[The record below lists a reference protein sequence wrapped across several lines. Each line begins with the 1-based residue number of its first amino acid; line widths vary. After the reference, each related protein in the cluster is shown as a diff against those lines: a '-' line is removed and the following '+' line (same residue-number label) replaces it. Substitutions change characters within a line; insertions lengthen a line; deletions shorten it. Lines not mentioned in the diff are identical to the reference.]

1 MRRNAAGRFGYT
13 RRSRRC
19 ARNAPWYAPAPAFCS
34 KICSVMVRGHGNG
47 DSSTPIPHTKTFDQ
61 TGHATVESRSGDT
74 RQINLAKSLCKEF
87 IRDLEAVGPLIDI
100 PVVHCPKSV
109 SFGSSLFIEYKGS
122 RSPDIS
128 CPSHDLRMGELSKHA
143 NQILQAAREATGI
156 PSRTARPH
164 RLPSPA
170 Q

>member
-1 MRRNAAGRFGYT
+1 MQAEILRALPVVIILMPFLLSAKERQATIEDTGSTNRLGLRVIFDETGRT
-13 RRSRRC
+13 
-19 ARNAPWYAPAPAFCS
+19 
-34 KICSVMVRGHGNG
+34 
-47 DSSTPIPHTKTFDQ
+47 
-61 TGHATVESRSGDT
+61 TVESRSADT
-74 RQINLAKSLCKEF
+74 RQINLEKTLCKEF
-87 IRDLEAVGPLIDI
+87 IRNLEAVGPLIDI

-109 SFGSSLFIEYKGS
+109 SFGSSLFVEYKSS

-128 CPSHDLRMGELSKHA
+128 CPSHDLRIGEISKHA

-164 RLPSPA
+164 PLPSPA